1 MKIFKFGY
9 MAVGAVLAVGSI
21 FTGTYG
27 LSNVNLGIYDTA
39 VSQDETVQNM
49 GFEGFSI
56 KDYKV
61 RFYDGKQDYVVQ
73 IDDKGVTSVTKE
85 DAVLD
90 VFAGTTMEVNGENQ
104 VIIPA
109 YEQFSSLFDV
119 LDAAE
124 TVSRGMEGNAEQ
136 AMAFTKNSYS
146 ENSHIAT
153 IWHEAFHAWQ
163 YTNWKTDINALMRR
177 VNLTEGEGRE
187 DVIVEEVDSNSKM
200 VNSFEQEMELL
211 FQAYETENIDEK
223 KELVSQ
229 ALDIETERE
238 RGLSDSANAME
249 YYLDNLEGS
258 AMYVEGQVYRE
269 LEGEDTWKEYYLGD
283 FQYENG
289 SSKYYKRG
297 MLKCLLLDQMM
308 EGWKGQFAG
317 NCGLSQLLAQSV

>member
-1 MKIFKFGY
+1 MHRFAAAGC
-9 MAVGAVLAVGSI
+9 
-21 FTGTYG
+21 TGPYG

-39 VSQDETVQNM
+39 VSLDETVQNM

-73 IDDKGVTSVTKE
+73 KDDKGVTSVTKE
-85 DAVLD
+85 DV
-90 VFAGTTMEVNGENQ
+90 
-104 VIIPA
+104 
-109 YEQFSSLFDV
+109 V

-124 TVSRGMEGNAEQ
+124 TVSQGMEGNAEQ

-177 VNLTEGEGRE
+177 VNLAEGGSRE

-223 KELVSQ
+223 RSWSRRL
-229 ALDIETERE
+229 
-238 RGLSDSANAME
+238 
-249 YYLDNLEGS
+249 
-258 AMYVEGQVYRE
+258 
-269 LEGEDTWKEYYLGD
+269 WP
-283 FQYENG
+283 
-289 SSKYYKRG
+289 
-297 MLKCLLLDQMM
+297 
-308 EGWKGQFAG
+308 
-317 NCGLSQLLAQSV
+317 